1 MAAPRVKPLATGA
14 KSLGALAS
22 KITKAAFAA
31 HGSPVATLISHW
43 SEIAGAD
50 LAAFTRPER
59 LSWPVGNASSGQGPR
74 GATLHLAAEGPRA
87 LEVQHAAPQLIDRL
101 NGQFGYRAV
110 TQIRIIQAPASQKR
124 TETSPSPRG
133 NHNAAEENQP
143 ADESE
148 IGTYIED
155 KRLRQALAQL
165 ARRIR

>member
-1 MAAPRVKPLATGA
+1 MAAPRVKPLRTGA

-22 KITKAAFAA
+22 KITKAAFEA

-43 SEIAGAD
+43 PEIAGAD

-59 LSWPVGNASSGQGPR
+59 LSWPVGNATSGQGPR

-101 NGQFGYRAV
+101 NDQFGYRAV
-110 TQIRIIQAPASQKR
+110 TQIRIIQAPVSQQR
-124 TETSPSPRG
+124 TATSPNPPVT
-133 NHNAAEENQP
+133 HDAVEESQR
-143 ADESE
+143 ADASE
-148 IGTYIED
+148 IATDIED
-155 KRLRQALAQL
+155 QRLRQALAQL